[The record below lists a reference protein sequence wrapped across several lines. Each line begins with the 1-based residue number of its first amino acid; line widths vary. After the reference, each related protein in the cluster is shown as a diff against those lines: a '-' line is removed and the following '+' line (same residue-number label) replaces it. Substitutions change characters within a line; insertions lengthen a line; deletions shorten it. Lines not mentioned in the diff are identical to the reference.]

1 VLPIQTVAASHFPK
15 INMSYL
21 RALLTL
27 PPGSDPDIARYF
39 RRNFF
44 ANGLDM
50 VTWLL
55 GMSFMS
61 ISAIMPVY
69 VRHLTDSPLIFG
81 LIPALTDF
89 GWFAP
94 QLFLAPYVER
104 LPRKYPWVMV
114 LGAIERVPYLVL
126 PIVVIALD
134 GLPSNVAVLIFMIL
148 WLWKAFGSGFVAA
161 PWQEM
166 LAKVIPVSNRGRFFG
181 LSNLTG
187 QLLGVGGS
195 ALAVAILAS
204 VAYPYNFALSFGIG
218 ALAVWASYGFIAL
231 TREPARPAA
240 THSQR
245 LNREYGRRLMDILR
259 RDVNFR
265 TYLVSRWLSYFGFMA
280 VGFIAVYAVEQFHLP
295 DSVAAVYTA
304 ILYAASVAGYGVGG
318 TLGDRLGHRRVMQ
331 LAGLLWIAALGTLLL
346 VTITQVTWLLYVVF
360 ALLGFGNACGVT
372 SDFNLAMEFGPEA
385 ERPTYVGLTRTSTGP
400 ALLIAPLIGG
410 LIAQSIG
417 YPALFATSLVFAA
430 FGLYVLTR
438 RVKEPRHQAKIE
450 SVAIAP
456 PEVL

>member
-1 VLPIQTVAASHFPK
+1 MIP
-15 INMSYL
+15 YL
-21 RALLTL
+21 RSMLTL
-27 PPGSDPDIARYF
+27 PPGNDSDIARHF

-44 ANGLDM
+44 ANGMDM

-104 LPRKYPWVMV
+104 LPRKYPWVLV

-126 PIVVIALD
+126 PVAVIALD
-134 GLPSNVAVLIFMIL
+134 GLPSNVAVVIFMIL
-148 WLWKAFGSGFVAA
+148 WMWKAFGSGFVAT

-181 LSNLTG
+181 FANLSG

-195 ALAVAILAS
+195 ALAMAILAS
-204 VAYPYNFALSFGIG
+204 VAYPYNFALSFAVG
-218 ALAVWASYGFIAL
+218 ALAIWASYGFIAL

-245 LNREYGRRLMDILR
+245 INREYGRRLLAILR

-265 TYLVSRWLSYFGFMA
+265 TYLFSRWLAYFGSMA
-280 VGFIAVYAVEQFHLP
+280 TGFIAVYAVQQFQLP
-295 DSVAAVYTA
+295 DSVAAIYTG
-304 ILYAASVAGYGVGG
+304 ILYAASVVGYGLGG
-318 TLGDRLGHRRVMQ
+318 ALGDRLGHRRVMQ
-331 LAGLLWIAALGTLLL
+331 LAGVMWIIALSTMLL
-346 VTITQVTWLLYVVF
+346 VTITQATWLLYVVF
-360 ALLGFGNACGVT
+360 ALLGFSNAVGVI

-385 ERPTYVGLTRTSTGP
+385 ERPTYVGLARTSTGP

-417 YPALFATSLVFAA
+417 YPAVFVTSLLFAAC
-430 FGLYVLTR
+430 GLYLLTR
-438 RVKEPRHQAKIE
+438 RVKEPRHLEKFE
-450 SVAIAP
+450 S
-456 PEVL
+456 ETGFLHS

>member
-1 VLPIQTVAASHFPK
+1 MMH
-15 INMSYL
+15 YL
-21 RALLTL
+21 RSMLTL
-27 PPGSDPDIARYF
+27 PPGNDPDIAQHF

-44 ANGLDM
+44 ANGMDM

-69 VRHLTDSPLIFG
+69 VRHLTESPLIFG
-81 LIPALTDF
+81 LIPALADF

-126 PIVVIALD
+126 PLAVIALD
-134 GLPSNVAVLIFMIL
+134 RLPNNTAVVIFMIL
-148 WLWKAFGSGFVAA
+148 WMWKAFGSGFVAT

-181 LSNLTG
+181 LANLSG

-195 ALAVAILAS
+195 ALAVAILATMP
-204 VAYPYNFALSFGIG
+204 YPYNFALSFAVG
-218 ALAVWASYGFIAL
+218 ALGIWASYGFIAL

-245 LNREYGRRLMDILR
+245 INREYGRRLLAILR

-265 TYLVSRWLSYFGFMA
+265 TYLISRWLAYFGSMA
-280 VGFIAVYAVEQFHLP
+280 TGFIAVYAVQQFQLP
-295 DSVAAVYTA
+295 DSVAAIYTG

-318 TLGDRLGHRRVMQ
+318 ALGDRLGHRRVMQ
-331 LAGLLWIAALGTLLL
+331 LAGVLWIVALGTMLL
-346 VTITQVTWLLYVVF
+346 VTITQATWLLYVVF
-360 ALLGFGNACGVT
+360 ALLGFSNAVGVV

-385 ERPTYVGLTRTSTGP
+385 ERPTYVGLARTSTGP

-417 YPALFATSLVFAA
+417 YPAVFATSLLFAMS
-430 FGLYVLTR
+430 GLVLLSR
-438 RVKEPRHQAKIE
+438 GVKEPRHLEKIE
-450 SVAIAP
+450 SVVTM

>member
-1 VLPIQTVAASHFPK
+1 MRS
-15 INMSYL
+15 SL
-21 RALLTL
+21 RSLLTL
-27 PPGSDPDIARYF
+27 PPGSDPDIARHF

-44 ANGLDM
+44 ANGMDM

-69 VRHLTDSPLIFG
+69 VRHLTESPLIFG

-126 PIVVIALD
+126 PLVVIALN
-134 GLPSNVAVLIFMIL
+134 GLPHNTAVVIFIIL
-148 WLWKAFGSGFVAA
+148 WTWKAFGSGFVAT

-181 LSNLTG
+181 LANLTG

-195 ALAVAILAS
+195 ALAVAILATVS
-204 VAYPYNFALSFGIG
+204 YPYNFALSFALG
-218 ALAVWASYGFIAL
+218 ALGVWLSYGFIAL

-245 LNREYGRRLMDILR
+245 INREYGRRLMAILR
-259 RDVNFR
+259 RDMNFR
-265 TYLVSRWLSYFGFMA
+265 TYLISRWLAYFGGMA
-280 VGFIAVYAVEQFHLP
+280 IGFIAVYAVEQFHLP
-295 DSVAAVYTA
+295 DSVAAVYTG
-304 ILYAASVAGYGVGG
+304 ILYAASVAGYGLGG
-318 TLGDRLGHRRVMQ
+318 ALGDRLGHRRVMQ
-331 LAGLLWIAALGTLLL
+331 FAGALWIVALGTMLL
-346 VTITQVTWLLYVVF
+346 VTITQATWLLYVVF
-360 ALLGFGNACGVT
+360 ALLGMSNAGGIV

-385 ERPTYVGLTRTSTGP
+385 ERPTYVGLARTSTGP

-417 YPALFATSLVFAA
+417 YPAVFVTSLCFAA
-430 FGLYVLTR
+430 SGLVLLSW
-438 RVKEPRHQAKIE
+438 RVKEPRHLEKVA
-450 SVAIAP
+450 SVETSSETEFLP
-456 PEVL
+456 S

>member
-1 VLPIQTVAASHFPK
+1 
-15 INMSYL
+15 MSYL

-27 PPGSDPDIARYF
+27 PPGSDPDIVRHF

-50 VTWLL
+50 VSWLL

-69 VRHLTDSPLIFG
+69 VRHLTESPLIFG

-126 PIVVIALD
+126 PLAVIVLD
-134 GLPSNVAVLIFMIL
+134 GLSSNAAIIVFMLL
-148 WLWKAFGSGFVAA
+148 WTWKAFGSGFVAT

-181 LSNLTG
+181 LANLTG

-204 VAYPYNFALSFGIG
+204 LAYPYNFALSFAIG
-218 ALAVWASYGFIAL
+218 AVGIWASYGFIAL

-245 LNREYGRRLMDILR
+245 INREYGRRLMSILR

-265 TYLVSRWLSYFGFMA
+265 TYLGSRWLAYFGNMA

-295 DSVAAVYTA
+295 DSVAAIYTG
-304 ILYAASVAGYGVGG
+304 ILYASSVVGYGLGG
-318 TLGDRLGHRRVMQ
+318 ALGDRLGHRRVMQ
-331 LAGLLWIAALGTLLL
+331 LAGVMWIAALGTMLL
-346 VTITQVTWLLYVVF
+346 VTITQATWLLYVVF
-360 ALLGFGNACGVT
+360 ALLGFSNAVGVV

-385 ERPTYVGLTRTSTGP
+385 ERPTYVGLARTSTGP

-417 YPALFATSLVFAA
+417 YPAVFVTSLVFAVS
-430 FGLYVLTR
+430 GLYLLTR
-438 RVKEPRHQAKIE
+438 RVKEPRYLTSAATVGADAAVPAE
-450 SVAIAP
+450 
-456 PEVL
+456 

>member
-1 VLPIQTVAASHFPK
+1 MP
-15 INMSYL
+15 YL
-21 RALLTL
+21 RSLLTL
-27 PPGSDPDIARYF
+27 PPGSDPDIARHF

-44 ANGLDM
+44 ANGMDM

-104 LPRKYPWVMV
+104 LPRKYPWVLV
-114 LGAIERVPYLVL
+114 LGAVERVPYLVL
-126 PIVVIALD
+126 PVAVLALD
-134 GLPSNVAVLIFMIL
+134 GLPSNTAIVIFMIL
-148 WLWKAFGSGFVAA
+148 WLWKSFGSGFVAS

-195 ALAVAILAS
+195 AVAAAILAT
-204 VAYPYNFALSFGIG
+204 VAYPHNFALSF
-218 ALAVWASYGFIAL
+218 ALGTLAIWVSYGFITL

-245 LNREYGRRLMDILR
+245 INREYGHRLRSILR

-265 TYLVSRWLSYFGFMA
+265 TYLISRWLAYFGGMA
-280 VGFIAVYAVEQFHLP
+280 TGFIAVYAVQQFHLP
-295 DSVAAVYTA
+295 DSVAAVYTGV
-304 ILYAASVAGYGVGG
+304 LYAASVVGYGVGG

-331 LAGLLWIAALGTLLL
+331 MAGLLWIVALSTMLL
-346 VTITQVTWLLYVVF
+346 VTITQATWLLYVVF
-360 ALLGFGNACGVT
+360 ALLGFSNAGGVV

-385 ERPTYVGLTRTSTGP
+385 ERPTYVGLARTSTGP

-417 YPALFATSLVFAA
+417 YPAVFVTSLFFAVG
-430 FGLYVLTR
+430 GLYLLSA
-438 RVKEPRHQAKIE
+438 RVKEPRHLEK
-450 SVAIAP
+450 VASLEVHPETIAP
-456 PEVL
+456 AG

>member
-1 VLPIQTVAASHFPK
+1 MIRSLQS
-15 INMSYL
+15 
-21 RALLTL
+21 LLTL
-27 PPGSDPDIARYF
+27 PPGSDPDIARHF

-44 ANGLDM
+44 ANGMDM
-50 VTWLL
+50 VAWLL

-81 LIPALTDF
+81 LIPALADF

-104 LPRKYPWVMV
+104 LPRKYPWVLV

-126 PIVVIALD
+126 PLAVIALD
-134 GLPSNVAVLIFMIL
+134 TLPQNAAVVVFLIL
-148 WLWKAFGSGFVAA
+148 WAWKAFGSGFVAT

-166 LAKVIPVSNRGRFFG
+166 LAKVIPVSHRGRFYG
-181 LSNLTG
+181 LANLTG

-195 ALAVAILAS
+195 ALAAAILATVS
-204 VAYPYNFALSFGIG
+204 YPYNFALSFAVG
-218 ALAVWASYGFIAL
+218 ALGIWASYGFIAL
-231 TREPARPAA
+231 TLEPARPAA

-245 LNREYGRRLMDILR
+245 INRDYGRRLVAILR

-265 TYLVSRWLSYFGFMA
+265 TYLLSRWLAYFGSMA
-280 VGFIAVYAVEQFHLP
+280 AGFIAVYAVEQFHLP
-295 DSVAAVYTA
+295 DSVAAIYTG
-304 ILYAASVAGYGVGG
+304 ILYAASVVGYGVGG

-331 LAGLLWIAALGTLLL
+331 VAGALWIAAL
-346 VTITQVTWLLYVVF
+346 VTMLIVIVTQATWLLYVVF
-360 ALLGFGNACGVT
+360 ALLGISNAGGVV

-385 ERPTYVGLTRTSTGP
+385 ERPTYVGLARTSTGP

-417 YPALFATSLVFAA
+417 YPAVFVTSLLFAAS
-430 FGLYVLTR
+430 GLYLLTR
-438 RVKEPRHQAKIE
+438 RVKEPRHLRQIE
-450 SVAIAP
+450 SDVIA

>member
-1 VLPIQTVAASHFPK
+1 ML
-15 INMSYL
+15 SYL
-21 RALLTL
+21 RSMITL
-27 PPGSDPDIARYF
+27 PPGNDPDITRHF

-44 ANGLDM
+44 VNGMDM

-69 VRHLTDSPLIFG
+69 MRHLTDSPLIFG

-104 LPRKYPWVMV
+104 LPRKYPWVLV

-126 PIVVIALD
+126 PVVVIAVD

-148 WLWKAFGSGFVAA
+148 WLWKSFGSGFVAS

-181 LSNLTG
+181 FANLSG

-204 VAYPYNFALSFGIG
+204 VAYPYNFALSFAVG

-245 LNREYGRRLMDILR
+245 LDRAYGRRLLSILQ

-265 TYLVSRWLSYFGFMA
+265 TYLFSRWLAYFGGMA
-280 VGFIAVYAVEQFHLP
+280 TGFIAVYAVQQFQLP
-295 DSVAAVYTA
+295 DSVAAVYTG
-304 ILYAASVAGYGVGG
+304 ILYAASVVGYGLGG
-318 TLGDRLGHRRVMQ
+318 ALGDRLGHRRVMQ
-331 LAGLLWIAALGTLLL
+331 LAGVMWIAALSTMLL
-346 VTITQVTWLLYVVF
+346 VTITQATWLLYMVF
-360 ALLGFGNACGVT
+360 ALLGFSNAVGVV

-385 ERPTYVGLTRTSTGP
+385 ERPTYVGLARTSTGP

-417 YPALFATSLVFAA
+417 YPAVFVTSLFFAA
-430 FGLYVLTR
+430 CGLYLLTR
-438 RVKEPRHQAKIE
+438 RVKEPRHLEKVE
-450 SVAIAP
+450 SVVVP
-456 PEVL
+456 MPEVL

>member
-1 VLPIQTVAASHFPK
+1 MLDS
-15 INMSYL
+15 L
-21 RALLTL
+21 RSLLTL
-27 PPGSDPDIARYF
+27 PPGSDPSIARHF

-44 ANGLDM
+44 ANGMDM

-69 VRHLTDSPLIFG
+69 VRHLTESPLIFG

-126 PIVVIALD
+126 PVVVIAVAA
-134 GLPSNVAVLIFMIL
+134 LPSNSAIVIFMIL
-148 WLWKAFGSGFVAA
+148 WTWKAVGSGFVAS

-181 LSNLTG
+181 LSNLMG

-195 ALAVAILAS
+195 AIAVAILAS
-204 VAYPYNFALSFGIG
+204 VSYPYNFALSFAVG
-218 ALAVWASYGFIAL
+218 ALGIWASYGFIAL

-240 THSQR
+240 IHSQR
-245 LNREYGRRLMDILR
+245 INREYGRRLRMILR
-259 RDVNFR
+259 RDVNYR
-265 TYLVSRWLSYFGFMA
+265 TYLISRWLAYFGSMA
-280 VGFIAVYAVEQFHLP
+280 AGFIAVYAVEQFHLP
-295 DSVAAVYTA
+295 DSVAAIYTG
-304 ILYAASVAGYGVGG
+304 ILYAASVAGYGIGG
-318 TLGDRLGHRRVMQ
+318 ALGDRLGHRRVMQ
-331 LAGLLWIAALGTLLL
+331 LAGALWIAALGAMLVVTL
-346 VTITQVTWLLYVVF
+346 TQATWLLYVVF
-360 ALLGFGNACGVT
+360 ALLGASNAGAMV

-385 ERPTYVGLTRTSTGP
+385 ERPTYVGLARTSTGP

-417 YPALFATSLVFAA
+417 YPALFATSLFFAVG
-430 FGLYVLTR
+430 GLYLLSR
-438 RVKEPRHQAKIE
+438 RVKEPRHLEKIE
-450 SVAIAP
+450 SVVTA

>member
-1 VLPIQTVAASHFPK
+1 
-15 INMSYL
+15 MSYL

-27 PPGSDPDIARYF
+27 PPGSDPDIARHF

-69 VRHLTDSPLIFG
+69 VRHLTTSPLIFG
-81 LIPALTDF
+81 LIPALADF

-104 LPRKYPWVMV
+104 LPRKYPWVMA

-126 PIVVIALD
+126 PVVVIALD

-148 WLWKAFGSGFVAA
+148 WMWKAFGSGFVAT

-204 VAYPYNFALSFGIG
+204 VAYPYNFALSFAIG
-218 ALAVWASYGFIAL
+218 ALGIWASYGFIAL
-231 TREPARPAA
+231 TCEPARPAA

-245 LNREYGRRLMDILR
+245 INREYGRRLLSILQ

-265 TYLVSRWLSYFGFMA
+265 TYLVSRWLAYFGGMA
-280 VGFIAVYAVEQFHLP
+280 TGFIAVYAVEQFDLP
-295 DSVAAVYTA
+295 DSVAAVYTG
-304 ILYAASVAGYGVGG
+304 ILYAASVIGYGLGG

-331 LAGLLWIAALGTLLL
+331 LAGVAWIIALSTMLL
-346 VTITQVTWLLYVVF
+346 VTITQATWLLYVVF
-360 ALLGFGNACGVT
+360 ALLGFSNAVGVV

-385 ERPTYVGLTRTSTGP
+385 ERPTYVGLARTSTGP

-417 YPALFATSLVFAA
+417 YPAVFVTSLFFAA
-430 FGLYVLTR
+430 CGLYLLTR
-438 RVKEPRHQAKIE
+438 RVKEPRHLEKVE
-450 SVAIAP
+450 SVVVP
-456 PEVL
+456 MPEVL

>member
-1 VLPIQTVAASHFPK
+1 MMP
-15 INMSYL
+15 YL
-21 RALLTL
+21 RSMLTL
-27 PPGSDPDIARYF
+27 PPGNDPDIARHF

-44 ANGLDM
+44 ANGMDM

-126 PIVVIALD
+126 PVVVIALD
-134 GLPSNVAVLIFMIL
+134 GLPSNAAVLIFMIL
-148 WLWKAFGSGFVAA
+148 WLWKAFGSGFVAT

-181 LSNLTG
+181 FANLSG

-195 ALAVAILAS
+195 AIAVAILAT
-204 VAYPYNFALSFGIG
+204 VAYPYNFALSFAVG
-218 ALAVWASYGFIAL
+218 ALAIWASYGFITL

-245 LNREYGRRLMDILR
+245 LNREYGRRLLSILQ

-265 TYLVSRWLSYFGFMA
+265 TYLFSRWLAYFGNMA
-280 VGFIAVYAVEQFHLP
+280 VGFIAVYAVQQFQLP
-295 DSVAAVYTA
+295 DSVAAVYTG
-304 ILYAASVAGYGVGG
+304 ILYASSVVGYGIGG
-318 TLGDRLGHRRVMQ
+318 ALGDRLGHRRVMQ
-331 LAGLLWIAALGTLLL
+331 FAGVMWIAALSTMLL
-346 VTITQVTWLLYVVF
+346 VTITQATWLLYVVF
-360 ALLGFGNACGVT
+360 ALLGFSNAVGVV

-385 ERPTYVGLTRTSTGP
+385 ERPTYVGLARTSTGP

-417 YPALFATSLVFAA
+417 YPAMFATSLLFAA
-430 FGLYVLTR
+430 CGLYLLTR
-438 RVKEPRHQAKIE
+438 RVKEPRYLKVE
-450 SVAIAP
+450 SGSILEPAT
-456 PEVL
+456 PEA

>member
-1 VLPIQTVAASHFPK
+1 
-15 INMSYL
+15 
-21 RALLTL
+21 
-27 PPGSDPDIARYF
+27 
-39 RRNFF
+39 
-44 ANGLDM
+44 
-50 VTWLL
+50 
-55 GMSFMS
+55 MS

-69 VRHLTDSPLIFG
+69 VRHLTESPLIFG

-114 LGAIERVPYLVL
+114 LGAIERIPYLVL
-126 PIVVIALD
+126 PFAVIALD
-134 GLPSNVAVLIFMIL
+134 GLAANVAILIFMIL
-148 WLWKAFGSGFVAA
+148 WTWKAFGSGFVAT

-181 LSNLTG
+181 LANLTG

-204 VAYPYNFALSFGIG
+204 VAYPHNFALIFGIG
-218 ALAVWASYGFIAL
+218 AVWIWASYGFITL

-245 LNREYGRRLMDILR
+245 INREYGQHLLSILR

-265 TYLVSRWLSYFGFMA
+265 TYLVSRWLAYFGGMA
-280 VGFIAVYAVEQFHLP
+280 TGFIAVYAVEQFDLP
-295 DSVAAVYTA
+295 DAVAAIYTG

-331 LAGLLWIAALGTLLL
+331 LAGVTWIAALSTMLI
-346 VTITQVTWLLYVVF
+346 VTVTQATGLLYVVF
-360 ALLGFGNACGVT
+360 VLLGLSNAIGVV

-385 ERPTYVGLTRTSTGP
+385 ERPTYVGLARTSTGP

-410 LIAQSIG
+410 LIAQAIG
-417 YPALFATSLVFAA
+417 YPTLFMTSLFFAA
-430 FGLYVLTR
+430 SGLYLLTR
-438 RVKEPRHQAKIE
+438 RVKEPRYLTSAA
-450 SVAIAP
+450 VPDADAAATT
-456 PEVL
+456 L

>member
-1 VLPIQTVAASHFPK
+1 
-15 INMSYL
+15 MSYL

-27 PPGSDPDIARYF
+27 PPGSDPDIVRHF

-50 VTWLL
+50 VSWLL

-126 PIVVIALD
+126 PLAVIVLD
-134 GLPSNVAVLIFMIL
+134 GLSSNAAIIVFMLL
-148 WLWKAFGSGFVAA
+148 WTWKAFGSGFVAT

-181 LSNLTG
+181 LANLTG

-204 VAYPYNFALSFGIG
+204 LAYPYNFALSFAIG
-218 ALAVWASYGFIAL
+218 AVGIWASYGFIAL
-231 TREPARPAA
+231 TREPAQPAA

-245 LNREYGRRLMDILR
+245 INREYGRRLMSILR

-265 TYLVSRWLSYFGFMA
+265 TYLGSRWLAYFGNMA

-295 DSVAAVYTA
+295 DSVAAIYTG
-304 ILYAASVAGYGVGG
+304 ILYASSVVGYGLGG
-318 TLGDRLGHRRVMQ
+318 ALGDRLGHRRVMQ
-331 LAGLLWIAALGTLLL
+331 LAGVMWIAALGTMLL
-346 VTITQVTWLLYVVF
+346 VTITQATWLLYVVF
-360 ALLGFGNACGVT
+360 ALLGFSNAVGVV

-385 ERPTYVGLTRTSTGP
+385 ERPTYVGLARTSTGP

-417 YPALFATSLVFAA
+417 YPAVFVTSLVFAVS
-430 FGLYVLTR
+430 GLYLLTR
-438 RVKEPRHQAKIE
+438 RVKEPRYLTSAATVGADAAVPAE
-450 SVAIAP
+450 
-456 PEVL
+456 

>member
-1 VLPIQTVAASHFPK
+1 MMP
-15 INMSYL
+15 YL
-21 RALLTL
+21 RSMLTL
-27 PPGSDPDIARYF
+27 PPGHDPDIARHF

-44 ANGLDM
+44 ANGMDM
-50 VTWLL
+50 MTWLL

-126 PIVVIALD
+126 PLAVIALD
-134 GLPSNVAVLIFMIL
+134 RLPNNTAVVIFMIL
-148 WLWKAFGSGFVAA
+148 WMWKAFGSGFVAT

-181 LSNLTG
+181 FANLSG

-195 ALAVAILAS
+195 ALAVAILATMT
-204 VAYPYNFALSFGIG
+204 YPYNFALSFAVG
-218 ALAVWASYGFIAL
+218 ALGIWASYGFIAL
-231 TREPARPAA
+231 TREPTRPAA

-245 LNREYGRRLMDILR
+245 INREYGQRLLAILR

-265 TYLVSRWLSYFGFMA
+265 TYLFSRWLAYFGSMA
-280 VGFIAVYAVEQFHLP
+280 TGFIAVYAVQQFQLP
-295 DSVAAVYTA
+295 DSVAAVYTG
-304 ILYAASVAGYGVGG
+304 ILYAASVVGYGLGG
-318 TLGDRLGHRRVMQ
+318 ALGDRWGHRRVMQ
-331 LAGLLWIAALGTLLL
+331 LAGVMWITALSTMLL
-346 VTITQVTWLLYVVF
+346 VTITQATWLLYVVF
-360 ALLGFGNACGVT
+360 ALLGFGNAVGVV

-385 ERPTYVGLTRTSTGP
+385 ERPTYVGLARTSTGP

-417 YPALFATSLVFAA
+417 YPAVFATSLLFAA
-430 FGLYVLTR
+430 CGLYLLTR
-438 RVKEPRHQAKIE
+438 RVKEPRHLEKFE
-450 SVAIAP
+450 SETGFLP
-456 PEVL
+456 S

>member
-1 VLPIQTVAASHFPK
+1 
-15 INMSYL
+15 MSYF
-21 RALLTL
+21 RSLLTL
-27 PPGSDPDIARYF
+27 PPGSDPEIARHF

-44 ANGLDM
+44 ANGMDM

-126 PIVVIALD
+126 PVVVIALD
-134 GLPSNVAVLIFMIL
+134 GLPQNVAVLLFMVL
-148 WLWKAFGSGFVAA
+148 WMWKAFGSGFVAS

-181 LSNLTG
+181 LANLTG

-195 ALAVAILAS
+195 ALAVAILATVS
-204 VAYPYNFALSFGIG
+204 YPYNFALSFALG

-245 LNREYGRRLMDILR
+245 INREYGRRLLSILR

-265 TYLVSRWLSYFGFMA
+265 TYLGSRWLSYFGGMA
-280 VGFIAVYAVEQFHLP
+280 TGFIAVYAVEQFHLP
-295 DSVAAVYTA
+295 DSVAAVYTG
-304 ILYAASVAGYGVGG
+304 ILYAASVVGYGVGG

-331 LAGLLWIAALGTLLL
+331 LAGAIWIAALGTMLL
-346 VTITQVTWLLYVVF
+346 VTITQATWLLYVVF
-360 ALLGFGNACGVT
+360 ALLGLSNAGGVV

-385 ERPTYVGLTRTSTGP
+385 ERPTYVGLARTSTGP

-410 LIAQSIG
+410 LIAQAIG
-417 YPALFATSLVFAA
+417 YPAVFVTSLVFAA
-430 FGLYVLTR
+430 SGLYMLTR
-438 RVKEPRHQAKIE
+438 RVKEPRHLEKIE
-450 SVAIAP
+450 SVASAP
-456 PEVL
+456 EAL

>member
-1 VLPIQTVAASHFPK
+1 ML
-15 INMSYL
+15 YL
-21 RALLTL
+21 RSLLTL

-69 VRHLTDSPLIFG
+69 VRHLTASPLVLG

-94 QLFLAPYVER
+94 QLFFAPFVER

-114 LGAIERVPYLVL
+114 LGAVERVPYLL
-126 PIVVIALD
+126 MPL
-134 GLPSNVAVLIFMIL
+134 AVLALHGLSSSAAIVLFMML
-148 WLWKAFGSGFVAA
+148 WLWKSFGSGFVAS

-166 LAKVIPVSNRGRFFG
+166 IAKVIPVSNRGRFFG
-181 LSNLTG
+181 LANLTG

-195 ALAVAILAS
+195 ALAVTILAG
-204 VAYPYNFALSFGIG
+204 VEYPYNFALSFGVG
-218 ALAVWASYGFIAL
+218 ALWIWVSYAFIAF
-231 TREPARPAA
+231 TREPAQPAA
-240 THSQR
+240 THTQR
-245 LNREYGRRLMDILR
+245 IDCAYGRRLLSILQ

-265 TYLVSRWLSYFGFMA
+265 TYLISRWLAYFGGMA
-280 VGFIAVYAVEQFHLP
+280 TGFIAVYAVEQFHLP
-295 DSVAAVYTA
+295 DSVAAIYTG
-304 ILYAASVAGYGVGG
+304 ILYAASVVGYGVGG

-331 LAGLLWIAALGTLLL
+331 LAGVMWLSALSTMLLI
-346 VTITQVTWLLYVVF
+346 TITQATWLLYGVF
-360 ALLGFGNACGVT
+360 ALLGFSNAVGVT
-372 SDFNLAMEFGPEA
+372 ADFNLAMEFGPEA
-385 ERPTYVGLTRTSTGP
+385 ERPTYVGLARTSTGP

-417 YPALFATSLVFAA
+417 YPAMFITSLLFAVS
-430 FGLYVLTR
+430 GLYVLTR
-438 RVKEPRHQAKIE
+438 RVKEPRHLKIATMTSVE
-450 SVAIAP
+450 SVMAS
-456 PEVL
+456 E

>member
-1 VLPIQTVAASHFPK
+1 MMH
-15 INMSYL
+15 YL
-21 RALLTL
+21 RSMLTL
-27 PPGSDPDIARYF
+27 PPGNDPDITRHF

-44 ANGLDM
+44 ANGMDM

-69 VRHLTDSPLIFG
+69 VRHLTTSPLIFG

-104 LPRKYPWVMV
+104 LPRKYPWVLV

-126 PIVVIALD
+126 PVVVIALD

-148 WLWKAFGSGFVAA
+148 WMWKAFGSGFVAS

-181 LSNLTG
+181 FANLSG

-195 ALAVAILAS
+195 ALAVAILATVS
-204 VAYPYNFALSFGIG
+204 YPYNFALSFAVG
-218 ALAVWASYGFIAL
+218 AVAVWASYGFITL

-245 LNREYGRRLMDILR
+245 INREYGRRLLSILQ

-265 TYLVSRWLSYFGFMA
+265 TYLFSRWLAYFGGMA
-280 VGFIAVYAVEQFHLP
+280 TGFIAVYAVEQFQLP
-295 DSVAAVYTA
+295 DSVAAVYTG
-304 ILYAASVAGYGVGG
+304 ILYAASVVGYGVGG
-318 TLGDRLGHRRVMQ
+318 ALGDRLGHRRVMQ
-331 LAGLLWIAALGTLLL
+331 LAGVLWIAALSTMLL
-346 VTITQVTWLLYVVF
+346 VTITQATWLLYVVF
-360 ALLGFGNACGVT
+360 ALLGSSSAVGVV

-385 ERPTYVGLTRTSTGP
+385 ERPTYVGLARTSTGP

-417 YPALFATSLVFAA
+417 YPAVFVTSLFFAA
-430 FGLYVLTR
+430 GGLYLLSR
-438 RVKEPRHQAKIE
+438 HVKEPRYLKADSEYI
-450 SVAIAP
+450 VGAAA
-456 PEVL
+456 LGD

>member
-1 VLPIQTVAASHFPK
+1 
-15 INMSYL
+15 MSY
-21 RALLTL
+21 RRSLLTL
-27 PPGSDPDIARYF
+27 PPGSDPEIARHF

-50 VTWLL
+50 VSWLL

-69 VRHLTDSPLIFG
+69 VRHLTESPLIFG

-114 LGAIERVPYLVL
+114 LGAIERIPYLVL
-126 PIVVIALD
+126 PFAVIALD
-134 GLPSNVAVLIFMIL
+134 GLAANVAILIFMIL
-148 WLWKAFGSGFVAA
+148 WTWKAFGSGFVAT

-181 LSNLTG
+181 LANLTG

-204 VAYPYNFALSFGIG
+204 VAYPHNFALIFGIG
-218 ALAVWASYGFIAL
+218 AVWIWASYGFITL

-245 LNREYGRRLMDILR
+245 INREYGQHLLSILR

-265 TYLVSRWLSYFGFMA
+265 TYLVSRWLAYFGGMA
-280 VGFIAVYAVEQFHLP
+280 TGFIAVYAVEQFDLP
-295 DSVAAVYTA
+295 DAVAAIYTG

-331 LAGLLWIAALGTLLL
+331 LAGVTWIAALSTMLI
-346 VTITQVTWLLYVVF
+346 VTVTQATGLLYVVF
-360 ALLGFGNACGVT
+360 VLLGLSNAIGVV

-385 ERPTYVGLTRTSTGP
+385 ERPTYVGLARTSTGP

-410 LIAQSIG
+410 LIAQAIG
-417 YPALFATSLVFAA
+417 YPTLFMTSLFFAA
-430 FGLYVLTR
+430 SGLYLLTR
-438 RVKEPRHQAKIE
+438 RVKEPRYLTSAA
-450 SVAIAP
+450 VPDADAAATT
-456 PEVL
+456 L

>member
-1 VLPIQTVAASHFPK
+1 
-15 INMSYL
+15 MSFL
-21 RALLTL
+21 HSLLTL
-27 PPGSDPDIARYF
+27 PPGSDPDIARHF

-50 VTWLL
+50 VAWLL

-69 VRHLTDSPLIFG
+69 VRHLTDSPLVFG

-94 QLFLAPYVER
+94 QLFFAPFVER

-114 LGAIERVPYLVL
+114 LGAIERVPYLILPLAVL
-126 PIVVIALD
+126 ALN
-134 GLPSNVAVLIFMIL
+134 GLPTGLAITVFMLL
-148 WLWKAFGSGFVAA
+148 WLWKSFGSGFVAS

-166 LAKVIPVSNRGRFFG
+166 IAKIIPVSNRGRFFG

-195 ALAVAILAS
+195 AVAVAILAN
-204 VAYPYNFALSFGIG
+204 VAYPYNYALSFGVG
-218 ALAVWASYGFIAL
+218 AVWLWISYGFITL

-240 THSQR
+240 THTQR
-245 LNREYGRRLMDILR
+245 IDRAYGRRLMSILQ

-265 TYLVSRWLSYFGFMA
+265 TYLVSRWLSYFGGMA
-280 VGFIAVYAVEQFHLP
+280 TGFIAVYAVEQFHLP
-295 DSVAAVYTA
+295 DSVAAVYTG
-304 ILYAASVAGYGVGG
+304 ILYAASVAGYGLGG
-318 TLGDRLGHRRVMQ
+318 AAGDRWGHRRVMQ
-331 LAGLLWIAALGTLLL
+331 AAGATWIAALIVTLL
-346 VTITQVTWLLYVVF
+346 VATTQATGLLYVVF
-360 ALLGFGNACGVT
+360 ALLGFSSAVGVT

-385 ERPTYVGLTRTSTGP
+385 ERPTYVGLARTSTGP

-417 YPALFATSLVFAA
+417 YPALFVTSLLFAVI
-430 FGLYVLTR
+430 GLFVLSV
-438 RVKEPRHQAKIE
+438 RVREPRHLEKIA
-450 SVAIAP
+450 SVAVAP

>member
-1 VLPIQTVAASHFPK
+1 MIRS
-15 INMSYL
+15 L
-21 RALLTL
+21 RSLLTL
-27 PPGSDPDIARYF
+27 PPGSDPDIARHF

-50 VTWLL
+50 VAWLL

-69 VRHLTDSPLIFG
+69 VRHLTDSPLVFG
-81 LIPALTDF
+81 LIPALADF

-126 PIVVIALD
+126 PLAVIMLD
-134 GLPSNVAVLIFMIL
+134 TLPQNAAVMIFLIL
-148 WLWKAFGSGFVAA
+148 WAWKALGSGFVAA

-166 LAKVIPVSNRGRFFG
+166 LAKVIPVSHRGRFFG
-181 LSNLTG
+181 LANLSG

-195 ALAVAILAS
+195 ALAVAILATVS
-204 VAYPYNFALSFGIG
+204 YPYNFALSFAVG
-218 ALAVWASYGFIAL
+218 ALGIWASYGFIAL

-245 LNREYGRRLMDILR
+245 INREYGRRLKVILR
-259 RDVNFR
+259 RDINFR
-265 TYLVSRWLSYFGFMA
+265 TYLISRWLAYFGSMA
-280 VGFIAVYAVEQFHLP
+280 AGFIAVYAVEQFHLP
-295 DSVAAVYTA
+295 DSVAAIYTG
-304 ILYAASVAGYGVGG
+304 ILYAASVAGYGAGG

-331 LAGLLWIAALGTLLL
+331 VAGALWIAALGVMLL
-346 VTITQVTWLLYVVF
+346 VIATQTTWLLYVVF
-360 ALLGFGNACGVT
+360 ALMGFSNAGGVV

-385 ERPTYVGLTRTSTGP
+385 ERPTYVGLARTSTGP

-417 YPALFATSLVFAA
+417 YPALFAVSLFFAA
-430 FGLYVLTR
+430 GGLTLLSR
-438 RVKEPRHQAKIE
+438 RVKEPRHLEKIE
-450 SVAIAP
+450 SV
-456 PEVL
+456 VGR

>member
-1 VLPIQTVAASHFPK
+1 
-15 INMSYL
+15 MSYF
-21 RALLTL
+21 RSLLTL
-27 PPGSDPDIARYF
+27 PPGSDPEIARHF

-50 VTWLL
+50 VMWLL

-69 VRHLTDSPLIFG
+69 VRHLTTSPLIFG
-81 LIPALTDF
+81 LIPALADF

-114 LGAIERVPYLVL
+114 LGAIERIPYLVL
-126 PIVVIALD
+126 PVVVIVLD
-134 GLPSNVAVLIFMIL
+134 GLSSSAAIVIFLLL
-148 WLWKAFGSGFVAA
+148 WLWKSFGSGFVAS

-181 LSNLTG
+181 FSNLTG

-204 VAYPYNFALSFGIG
+204 VEYPYNFALSFAVG
-218 ALAVWASYGFIAL
+218 AVALWASYGFITL
-231 TREPARPAA
+231 THEPARPAA

-245 LNREYGRRLMDILR
+245 INREYGHRLLSILR

-265 TYLVSRWLSYFGFMA
+265 TYLISRWLAYFGNMA

-295 DSVAAVYTA
+295 DSVAAVYTG
-304 ILYAASVAGYGVGG
+304 ILYAASVVGYGLGG
-318 TLGDRLGHRRVMQ
+318 ALGDRLGHRRVMQ
-331 LAGLLWIAALGTLLL
+331 LAGIMWIAALSTMLL
-346 VTITQVTWLLYVVF
+346 VAITQATSLLYVVF
-360 ALLGFGNACGVT
+360 ALLGFSNAVGVV

-385 ERPTYVGLTRTSTGP
+385 ERPTYVGLARTSTGP

-417 YPALFATSLVFAA
+417 YPAVFATSLFFAA
-430 FGLYVLTR
+430 GGLYLLTQ
-438 RVKEPRHQAKIE
+438 RVKEPRYLTSAATAGADAVVPAE
-450 SVAIAP
+450 
-456 PEVL
+456 

>member
-1 VLPIQTVAASHFPK
+1 MMH
-15 INMSYL
+15 YL
-21 RALLTL
+21 RSMLTL
-27 PPGSDPDIARYF
+27 PAGSDPDIARHF

-44 ANGLDM
+44 ANGMDM
-50 VTWLL
+50 VAWLL

-81 LIPALTDF
+81 LIPALADF

-134 GLPSNVAVLIFMIL
+134 GLSGNVAVLIFMIL
-148 WLWKAFGSGFVAA
+148 WLWKAFGSGFVAT

-181 LSNLTG
+181 LANLTG

-195 ALAVAILAS
+195 AVAMALLATLP
-204 VAYPYNFALSFGIG
+204 YPFNFAASF
-218 ALAVWASYGFIAL
+218 AVGGLWVWLSYGFIAL

-245 LNREYGRRLMDILR
+245 INREYGRRLLSILK

-265 TYLVSRWLSYFGFMA
+265 TYLGSRWLAYFGSMA
-280 VGFIAVYAVEQFHLP
+280 TGFIAVYAVEQFQLP
-295 DSVAAVYTA
+295 DSVAAIYTG
-304 ILYAASVAGYGVGG
+304 ILYAASVVGYGLGG
-318 TLGDRLGHRRVMQ
+318 ALGDRLGHRRVMQ
-331 LAGLLWIAALGTLLL
+331 LAGVMWISALSAMLL
-346 VTITQVTWLLYVVF
+346 VTITQATWLLYVVF
-360 ALLGFGNACGVT
+360 ALLGFSNAVGVV

-385 ERPTYVGLTRTSTGP
+385 ERPTYVGLARTSTGP

-417 YPALFATSLVFAA
+417 YPAVFVTSLLFAAC
-430 FGLYVLTR
+430 GLYLLTR
-438 RVKEPRHQAKIE
+438 RVKEPRHLEKFE
-450 SVAIAP
+450 S
-456 PEVL
+456 ETGVLS

>member
-1 VLPIQTVAASHFPK
+1 MSDLPS
-15 INMSYL
+15 
-21 RALLTL
+21 LLTL
-27 PPGSDPDIARYF
+27 PPGSDPGIARHF

-50 VTWLL
+50 VAWLL

-69 VRHLTDSPLIFG
+69 VRHLTESPLIFG
-81 LIPALTDF
+81 LIPALADF

-126 PIVVIALD
+126 PLVVIAVD
-134 GLPSNVAVLIFMIL
+134 TLPQNTAVVIFLIL
-148 WLWKAFGSGFVAA
+148 WTWKAFGSGFVAT

-166 LAKVIPVSNRGRFFG
+166 LAKVIPVSHRGRFFG
-181 LSNLTG
+181 LANLTG

-195 ALAVAILAS
+195 ALAVAILAA
-204 VAYPYNFALSFGIG
+204 VPYPYNFALSFAVG
-218 ALAVWASYGFIAL
+218 ALGIWASYGFIAL

-245 LNREYGRRLMDILR
+245 INREYGRRLRAILR

-265 TYLVSRWLSYFGFMA
+265 TYLISRWLAYFGSMA
-280 VGFIAVYAVEQFHLP
+280 MGFIAVYAVVQFHLP
-295 DSVAAVYTA
+295 DSVAAIYTG
-304 ILYAASVAGYGVGG
+304 ILYAASVVGYGVGG
-318 TLGDRLGHRRVMQ
+318 ALGDRLGHRRVMQ
-331 LAGLLWIAALGTLLL
+331 LAGALWIAALGTLLA
-346 VTITQVTWLLYVVF
+346 VTLTQAAWLLYVVF
-360 ALLGFGNACGVT
+360 ALLGASNAGGVV

-385 ERPTYVGLTRTSTGP
+385 ERPTYVGLARTSTGP

-417 YPALFATSLVFAA
+417 YPALFATSLCFAVS
-430 FGLYVLTR
+430 GLYLLSR
-438 RVKEPRHQAKIE
+438 RVKEPRHLEKIE
-450 SVAIAP
+450 SVVTAP
-456 PEVL
+456 EAP

>member
-1 VLPIQTVAASHFPK
+1 MI
-15 INMSYL
+15 SYL
-21 RALLTL
+21 RSMLTL
-27 PPGSDPDIARYF
+27 PPGNDPDIMRHF

-44 ANGLDM
+44 VNGMDM

-81 LIPALTDF
+81 LIPALADF

-126 PIVVIALD
+126 PVVVIALD

-148 WLWKAFGSGFVAA
+148 WMWKAFGSGFVAT

-181 LSNLTG
+181 FANLSG

-195 ALAVAILAS
+195 ALAVAILATVS
-204 VAYPYNFALSFGIG
+204 YPYNFALSFAVG
-218 ALAVWASYGFIAL
+218 ALAIWASYGFIAL
-231 TREPARPAA
+231 THEPARPAA

-245 LNREYGRRLMDILR
+245 INREYGRRLLAILQ

-265 TYLVSRWLSYFGFMA
+265 TYLFSRWLAYFGGMA
-280 VGFIAVYAVEQFHLP
+280 TGFIAVYAVEQFHLP
-295 DSVAAVYTA
+295 DSVAAVYTG
-304 ILYAASVAGYGVGG
+304 ILYAASVVGYGVGG
-318 TLGDRLGHRRVMQ
+318 ALGDRLGHRRVMQ
-331 LAGLLWIAALGTLLL
+331 LAGVMWITALSTMLL
-346 VTITQVTWLLYVVF
+346 VTITQATWLLYVVF
-360 ALLGFGNACGVT
+360 ALLGFSNAVGVV

-385 ERPTYVGLTRTSTGP
+385 ERPTYVGLARTSTGP

-410 LIAQSIG
+410 IIAQSIG
-417 YPALFATSLVFAA
+417 YPVMFSTSLLFAAC
-430 FGLYVLTR
+430 GLYLLTR
-438 RVKEPRHQAKIE
+438 RVKEPRYLKVE
-450 SVAIAP
+450 SDSILEPTAP
-456 PEVL
+456 EA

>member
-1 VLPIQTVAASHFPK
+1 M
-15 INMSYL
+15 MSYL
-21 RALLTL
+21 RSMLTL
-27 PPGSDPDIARYF
+27 PPGSDPDIARHF

-44 ANGLDM
+44 TNGMDM

-114 LGAIERVPYLVL
+114 LGAIERIPFLVL
-126 PIVVIALD
+126 PVVVIALD
-134 GLPSNVAVLIFMIL
+134 GLSSNVAVLIFMIL
-148 WLWKAFGSGFVAA
+148 WMWKAFGSGFVAT

-181 LSNLTG
+181 FANLSG

-195 ALAVAILAS
+195 AVAMTLLATLP
-204 VAYPYNFALSFGIG
+204 YPSNFAASF
-218 ALAVWASYGFIAL
+218 AVGGLWVWLSYGFIAL

-245 LNREYGRRLMDILR
+245 LNREYGRRLLSILK

-265 TYLVSRWLSYFGFMA
+265 TYLGSRWLSYFGSMA
-280 VGFIAVYAVEQFHLP
+280 AGFIAVYAVEQFRLP
-295 DSVAAVYTA
+295 DSVAAVYTG
-304 ILYAASVAGYGVGG
+304 ILYAASVVGYGLGG
-318 TLGDRLGHRRVMQ
+318 ALGDRLGHRRVMQ
-331 LAGLLWIAALGTLLL
+331 LAGVMWITALSTMLL
-346 VTITQVTWLLYVVF
+346 VTITQATWLLYVVF
-360 ALLGFGNACGVT
+360 ALLGFGNAVGVV

-417 YPALFATSLVFAA
+417 YPAVFVTSLCFAVI
-430 FGLYVLTR
+430 GLYVLSA
-438 RVKEPRHQAKIE
+438 RVKEPRHLEKVA
-450 SVAIAP
+450 SVIVPA

>member
-1 VLPIQTVAASHFPK
+1 M
-15 INMSYL
+15 INYL
-21 RALLTL
+21 RSMLTL
-27 PPGSDPDIARYF
+27 PPGGDPDITRHF

-44 ANGLDM
+44 ANGMDM

-81 LIPALTDF
+81 LIPALADF

-104 LPRKYPWVMV
+104 LPRKYPWVLV

-134 GLPSNVAVLIFMIL
+134 GLPSNVAVLIFMVL
-148 WLWKAFGSGFVAA
+148 WLWKAFGSGFVAT

-181 LSNLTG
+181 FANLSG

-204 VAYPYNFALSFGIG
+204 VAYPYNFALSFAVG
-218 ALAVWASYGFIAL
+218 AVAIWASYGFITL

-245 LNREYGRRLMDILR
+245 INREYGRRLLSILQ

-265 TYLVSRWLSYFGFMA
+265 TYLFSRWLAYFGSMA
-280 VGFIAVYAVEQFHLP
+280 TGFIAVYAVQQFQLP
-295 DSVAAVYTA
+295 DSVAAIYTG
-304 ILYAASVAGYGVGG
+304 ILYAASVVGYGLGG
-318 TLGDRLGHRRVMQ
+318 ALGDRLGHRRVMQ
-331 LAGLLWIAALGTLLL
+331 LAGVMWIIALSTMLL
-346 VTITQVTWLLYVVF
+346 VTITQATWLLYVVF
-360 ALLGFGNACGVT
+360 ALLGFSNAVGVV
-372 SDFNLAMEFGPEA
+372 SDFNLAMEFGPET
-385 ERPTYVGLTRTSTGP
+385 ERPTYVGLARTSTGP

-417 YPALFATSLVFAA
+417 YPAVFVTSLFFAA
-430 FGLYVLTR
+430 CGLYLLTR
-438 RVKEPRHQAKIE
+438 RVKEPRHLEKVE
-450 SVAIAP
+450 SVVVP
-456 PEVL
+456 MPEVL

>member
-1 VLPIQTVAASHFPK
+1 M
-15 INMSYL
+15 MSYL
-21 RALLTL
+21 RSMLTL
-27 PPGSDPDIARYF
+27 PPGNDPDIARHF

-44 ANGLDM
+44 VNGMDM

-126 PIVVIALD
+126 PVVVIALN

-148 WLWKAFGSGFVAA
+148 WLWKAFGSGFVAT

-181 LSNLTG
+181 FANLSG

-195 ALAVAILAS
+195 ALAVAILGTVS
-204 VAYPYNFALSFGIG
+204 YPYNFALSFAVG
-218 ALAVWASYGFIAL
+218 ALAIWASYGFIAL
-231 TREPARPAA
+231 TREPVRPAA

-245 LNREYGRRLMDILR
+245 INREYGRRLLSILQ

-265 TYLVSRWLSYFGFMA
+265 TYLVSRWLAYFGSMA
-280 VGFIAVYAVEQFHLP
+280 TGFIAVYAVEQFQLP
-295 DSVAAVYTA
+295 DSVAAVYTG
-304 ILYAASVAGYGVGG
+304 ILYAASVVGYGVGG
-318 TLGDRLGHRRVMQ
+318 ALGDRLGHRRVMQ
-331 LAGLLWIAALGTLLL
+331 LAGVMWITALSTMLL
-346 VTITQVTWLLYVVF
+346 VTITQATWLLYVVF
-360 ALLGFGNACGVT
+360 ALLGFSNAVGVV

-385 ERPTYVGLTRTSTGP
+385 ERPTYVGLARTSTGP

-417 YPALFATSLVFAA
+417 YPVMFATSLLFAA
-430 FGLYVLTR
+430 CGLYLLTR
-438 RVKEPRHQAKIE
+438 RVKEPRYLKVE
-450 SVAIAP
+450 SGNILEPAAP
-456 PEVL
+456 EA

>member
-1 VLPIQTVAASHFPK
+1 MLDS
-15 INMSYL
+15 L
-21 RALLTL
+21 RSLLTL
-27 PPGSDPDIARYF
+27 PPGTDPGIARHF

-50 VTWLL
+50 VSWLL

-69 VRHLTDSPLIFG
+69 VRHLTESPLIFG

-104 LPRKYPWVMV
+104 LPRKYPWVMA

-126 PIVVIALD
+126 PVVVIAVAT
-134 GLPSNVAVLIFMIL
+134 LPSNSAIVIFMIL
-148 WLWKAFGSGFVAA
+148 WTWKAVGSGFVAS

-181 LSNLTG
+181 LANLTG

-195 ALAVAILAS
+195 ALAVAILATMP
-204 VAYPYNFALSFGIG
+204 YPYNYALSFAVG
-218 ALAVWASYGFIAL
+218 ALGIWASYGFIAL

-245 LNREYGRRLMDILR
+245 INREYGRRLRMILR
-259 RDVNFR
+259 RDVNYR
-265 TYLVSRWLSYFGFMA
+265 TYLISRWLAYFGSMA
-280 VGFIAVYAVEQFHLP
+280 AGFIAVYAVEQFHLP
-295 DSVAAVYTA
+295 DSVAAIYTG
-304 ILYAASVAGYGVGG
+304 ILYAASVVGYGVGG

-331 LAGLLWIAALGTLLL
+331 LAGALWIAALGAMLVVTL
-346 VTITQVTWLLYVVF
+346 TQATWLLYIVF
-360 ALLGFGNACGVT
+360 ALLGASNAGAVV

-385 ERPTYVGLTRTSTGP
+385 ERPTYVGLARTSTGP
-400 ALLIAPLIGG
+400 ALLIAPLLGG

-417 YPALFATSLVFAA
+417 YPALFATSLFFAVG
-430 FGLYVLTR
+430 GLYLLSR
-438 RVKEPRHQAKIE
+438 RVKEPRHLEKIE
-450 SVAIAP
+450 SVVTA